1 MTQAMVSIDNP
12 DLSALWRD
20 YWATWWHHDIDWP
33 QHRLNCFLTAD
44 AARRHARTTG
54 GDGLVS
60 DKPLGRRPFLGA
72 LTNAPYLGASALSG
86 ALEYNETGHLLTVA
100 PTRAGKGTSQII
112 TNLLL
117 YAGSSLII
125 DIKGENYGITA
136 DYRRRFFDGAKV
148 LKFAPFDDDT
158 HRYNPLDFIR
168 VDEGGVPNSNTYDD
182 TRLLS
187 EMLIPSRS
195 NDDFWDT
202 EARGLLTMILFYV
215 ATRDLDPAYRSMR
228 SVIRLL
234 FPTSVPETDPEKP
247 AESPIDRTIRKI
259 KIEAERSE
267 NITLEAL
274 VTQFIEHDTKVR
286 AGILSTCRAAMSIW
300 LSDRLLRATD
310 ESDFEFADL
319 KRSMCRP
326 IEDNPA
332 PTSLYVVIP
341 PEYLREYRSVLRMI
355 VGLAAIGLTRH
366 NAWDNSV
373 DAQAGWLASPPCPV
387 LFLLDEFPQLGY
399 MSPIEQGVAYLAG
412 YGVQLWTFVQSIGQL
427 KEIYKDNWTT
437 FISNAGA
444 TCYFGIADPD
454 LCNDLSKQLG
464 KAGEYEIAYTTT
476 SRQEGTSWSD
486 TSGSSDGSSSS
497 RGWEWNSGSSGSNQS
512 SSSST
517 TDGGSESLTV
527 SGNKRWKEDNV
538 AEPSDIRAMPPSLQ
552 LIMLRNKRPV
562 LASLVP
568 FHRCD
573 LFLGR
578 YTEWKP

>member
-1 MTQAMVSIDNP
+1 MSIATAETP
-12 DLSALWRD
+12 DLSALWQD
-20 YWATWWHHDIDWP
+20 YWATWWHHDIKWP
-33 QHRLNCFLTAD
+33 QHRLNCFLSAD
-44 AARRHARTTG
+44 EARSHARTTG

-72 LTNAPYLGASALSG
+72 LTNAPYRGASLASG

-136 DYRRRFFDGAKV
+136 DYRRKFFDGATV

-158 HRYNPLDFIR
+158 HHYNPLDFIR

-187 EMLIPSRS
+187 EMLIPSKS

-202 EARGLLTMILFYV
+202 EARGLLTMLLFYV
-215 ATRDLDPAYRSMR
+215 ATRDDDPAYRTMR
-228 SVIRLL
+228 SVVRLL
-234 FPTSVPETDPEKP
+234 FPAHVPNTDTEKQ
-247 AESPIDRTIRKI
+247 AITAMDRTIRKI
-259 KIEAERSE
+259 RIEAERSN
-267 NITLEAL
+267 NITLEAM
-274 VTQFIEHDTKVR
+274 VTQFTEHDAKVS

-310 ESDFEFADL
+310 KSDFEFADL

-326 IEDNPA
+326 IEHNPS

-355 VGLAAIGLTRH
+355 VGLAAIALTRR
-366 NAWDNSV
+366 NAWDNPE
-373 DAQAGWLASPPCPV
+373 DAAAGWLATPPCPV

-412 YGVQLWTFVQSIGQL
+412 YGVQLWTFIQSIGQL

-464 KAGEYEIAYTTT
+464 KTGEYEITYTTT
-476 SRQEGTSWSD
+476 SRQEGSSWSD
-486 TSGSSDGSSSS
+486 TSGTSDGSSSS
-497 RGWEWNSGSSGSNQS
+497 HGWEWNSGSSGYNSGTS
-512 SSSST
+512 SSYT
-517 TDGGSESLTV
+517 TGESDSVTV
-527 SGNKRWKEDNV
+527 SENKRWKDDNV

-552 LIMLRNKRPV
+552 LILLRNKRPV

-568 FHRCD
+568 YHRCD
-573 LFLGR
+573 LFRGR
-578 YTEWKP
+578 YKDWKP